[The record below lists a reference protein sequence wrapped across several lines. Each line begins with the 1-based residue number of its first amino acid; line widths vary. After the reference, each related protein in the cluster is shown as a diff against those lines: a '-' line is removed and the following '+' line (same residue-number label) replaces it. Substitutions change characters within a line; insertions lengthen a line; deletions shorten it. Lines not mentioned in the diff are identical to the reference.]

1 MTEGTQTQPIRRR
14 HFFAIAVLLLL
25 VIFPVA
31 EMSMRVKAKE
41 LIDQEREKLQQILTK
56 VSLEIPKQSNPA
68 HDPQIIQM
76 QTDLARF
83 DNQLIRLEKLIIAG
97 SNNASETARQIMR
110 NTTDVSLRRVEDE
123 INSTVGAADLI
134 ANSAALGSEKELLER
149 ALKLIDDKIAAI
161 DDEIDTFKEALSA
174 LPQDALPNTEY
185 QNSITNEYS
194 KLWEKIQS
202 FYIEWPVSSEQS
214 STARTANELDA
225 QLIDFVAQNE
235 PKTTTPGESREAMSP
250 QKANDFVKDA
260 NQLSKKI
267 NETWDKLKARSNSI
281 LVDQQNASRELEIFY
296 KTQNT
301 NATRETSAA
310 ASNFGTDCKMSSR
323 LTRWYNL
330 IQVGEKN
337 ESNASVTRCPM
348 LPFALASSDL
358 LKAISIIASG
368 ALGSFFMTFRLR
380 KFHDVSERTVMG
392 ILAGF
397 VALLFIEGGKVL
409 FLVEMSPGVQHN
421 PFSGAFIGFLAGLFT
436 EKGFTILEDM
446 VNNATNNG
454 DQDHQITP
462 DNGGQNL
469 GTPLNPQLTDSRR
482 PTQV

>member
-1 MTEGTQTQPIRRR
+1 MTEGTQPQPIRRR
-14 HFFAIAVLLLL
+14 HFFAMALLLLL

-56 VSLEIPKQSNPA
+56 VSLGIPKQSNPA
-68 HDPQIIQM
+68 NDPQIIQM

-123 INSTVGAADLI
+123 IKSTVGAADLI
-134 ANSAALGSEKELLER
+134 AKSAALGSEKELLER
-149 ALKLIDDKIAAI
+149 ALKLINDKIV
-161 DDEIDTFKEALSA
+161 EIDGEINSFENALSV
-174 LPQDALPNTEY
+174 LQQDALPITED

-194 KLWEKIQS
+194 KLWDKIQS

-214 STARTANELDA
+214 STARIANELDA

-235 PKTTTPGESREAMSP
+235 PKTTTPGESREAISL
-250 QKANDFVKDA
+250 QKANEFVRGLK
-260 NQLSKKI
+260 QLLKKI
-267 NETWDKLKARSNSI
+267 NETQDKLKERSSI

-301 NATRETSAA
+301 NGIRETSAA
-310 ASNFGTDCKMSSR
+310 ASMFGTDCKMSSR

-337 ESNASVTRCPM
+337 ESNPSATRCPV
-348 LPFALASSDL
+348 LPFALSSSDL

-380 KFHDVSERTVMG
+380 KFHDVNERSVMG

-436 EKGFTILEDM
+436 EKGFTIPEDM
-446 VNNATNNG
+446 VNNVTNNG
-454 DQDHQITP
+454 EQDHQITA
-462 DNGGQNL
+462 DGGGQNL
-469 GTPLNPQLTDSRR
+469 GTNLNPQLTDSRQ